1 MSQKQ
6 TEDIWKQKAEVLEK
20 ENAELKKA
28 NAELRQSN
36 EEYRQLLE
44 NLNEV
49 LYVLDPD
56 GIIRFITPNV
66 EQIGG
71 YRPEEIL
78 GRQFTDFVHPEDLT
92 ERFSY
97 FQRIFEGEDLVTEYR
112 YLTKTGLTVW
122 ARTHAR
128 AKVRNGKVAGIQGI
142 LMDISDRK
150 RFEEVLRQSEKKFR
164 DIFDS
169 SGDAILVHDSSWQY
183 VEVNETACSYLG
195 YTRDELL
202 GMTLQDLISSKQV
215 HRVPK
220 LVQKLELAGRGF
232 FEALACCRDGSE
244 IPVEISCRRI
254 EFEGKPCFI
263 SMARDISQ
271 RLKKEKE
278 YAQILN
284 TSIDGFWVLDSEGR
298 ILEANPAAA
307 RMLGYTVDEMLDLAV
322 DDINAEDPPEELR
335 TRMRRVREKGSARYE
350 TRHRKKD
357 GTVFDVEIS
366 TSHLPYTDGHLIV
379 FIRDITDRKKA
390 EERNAHLQAQVLQS
404 QKLESVGRLAG
415 GIAHDLNNLL
425 SPVLGYGELL
435 LRHVGGHATCKRQL
449 ESIIDAADR
458 ARSLV
463 RQLLAFSRQQMLEFK
478 TFEINQ
484 MVTSFEDLI
493 RHTIRENIALHME
506 MAPGLPAIKGDAGQI
521 EQVLMNL
528 VVNAQDAMPEGG
540 DLTIKTAETHLDE
553 SYAQLKEGVRPG
565 RYVMLEVSDTGCGM
579 DAGTMENIFEPFFTT
594 KTKEMGTGL
603 GLSTAYGIAK
613 QHGGNIWAYSEAGLG
628 ACFRV
633 YLPAAASAV
642 MKKQTRQA
650 KAPAPAPN
658 GSETVLLVEDEAV
671 VRELVTS
678 MLEMQGYAVA
688 AAANGSQALE
698 AFNNRDESIDLL
710 LTDVIMPDMNGKE
723 LYNKISATCPALK
736 VIYMSGYT
744 ENVIAYHGVLN
755 PDVNFIQKPFSM
767 NDLNAKIQQVLHQ

>member
-1 MSQKQ
+1 MSQKPPEN
-6 TEDIWKQKAEVLEK
+6 TWNQKVEALEK
-20 ENAELKKA
+20 ENAGLKQV

-66 EQIGG
+66 QRIGG

-78 GRQFTDFVHPEDLT
+78 GRPFTDFVHPEDLT

-112 YLTKTGLTVW
+112 YLTKTGRTVW

-128 AKVRNGKVAGIQGI
+128 AKIRDGRIAGIQGI

-150 RFEEVLRQSEKKFR
+150 RFEEALQQSEKKFR

-169 SGDAILVHDSSWQY
+169 SGDAILVHDSSWRY
-183 VEVNETACSYLG
+183 VEVNEAACRYLG
-195 YTRDELL
+195 YTRDEML
-202 GMTLQDLISSKQV
+202 GLTLKDVISPKQV

-220 LVQKLELAGRGF
+220 LVQKLEQTGKGF
-232 FEALACCRDGSE
+232 FEALGCCRDGSE
-244 IPVEISCRRI
+244 IPVEISCRKI
-254 EFEGKPCFI
+254 EFEGKPCFL

-307 RMLGYTVDEMLDLAV
+307 RMLGYTVDEMLDLTV
-322 DDINAEDPPEELR
+322 DDINAEDPPEKIR
-335 TRMRRVREKGSARYE
+335 KRIRRVRNKGSARYE

-366 TSHLPYTDGHLIV
+366 TSHLPYTDDHWIV

-390 EERNAHLQAQVLQS
+390 EEKNAQLQAQVLQS

-435 LRHVGGHATCKRQL
+435 LQNVGGNATCKRQL
-449 ESIIDAADR
+449 DSIIEAAER
-458 ARSLV
+458 ARALV
-463 RQLLAFSRQQMLEFK
+463 RQLLAFSRKQMLEFK
-478 TFEINQ
+478 TFDLNQ
-484 MVTSFEDLI
+484 LLTDFENLI
-493 RHTIRENIALHME
+493 RRTLRENIALHME
-506 MAPGLPAIKGDAGQI
+506 MASDLPAIKGDAGQI

-528 VVNAQDAMPEGG
+528 VVNAQDAMPDGG
-540 DLTIKTAETHLDE
+540 ELTIKTTETQLDE
-553 SYAQLKEGVRPG
+553 SYTQFKEGVRPG
-565 RYVMLEVSDTGCGM
+565 RYVMLEVNDTGYGM
-579 DAGTMENIFEPFFTT
+579 DAETLENIFEPFFTT

-603 GLSTAYGIAK
+603 GLSTAYGIVK

-628 ACFRV
+628 TCFRV
-633 YLPAAASAV
+633 YLPAAARAG
-642 MKKQTRQA
+642 MKEETGQA
-650 KAPAPAPN
+650 NAPAPAPS
-658 GSETVLLVEDEAV
+658 GSATVLLVEDETV

-678 MLEMQGYAVA
+678 MLEMQGHTVA
-688 AAANGSQALE
+688 AAENGSQALE
-698 AFNNRDESIDLL
+698 AFNNREGVIDLL
-710 LTDVIMPDMNGKE
+710 LTDVIMPDINGRE
-723 LYNKISATCPALK
+723 LYKKISETCPDLK

-744 ENVIAYHGVLN
+744 EDVITYHGVLN

-767 NDLNAKIQQVLHQ
+767 NDLNSKIQKVLHQ